1 MDTVVIAAIVSA
13 LSSVIVGAF
22 ALLGTVISNNKN
34 SSKTLYRIE
43 QLEQKQEKH
52 NKVIERVIVL
62 EKVFAMDEEKIK
74 SMDKEIDKIKEEI
87 YKQNTS
93 RK

>member
-87 YKQNTS
+87 YKQNTA